1 MFTPSLLP
9 SLTLHGPTSLPASVN
24 KLLPLLKTEGF
35 IPSQSSAGGHRLPLF
50 SIPHCVWL
58 WQPCA
63 CPCLGCGCGVA
74 SQSPCPC
81 PAAAGL
87 RGACGASRRCR
98 QLCRGLPPDMALLQP
113 QGLTPASA
121 TCAGQSLGPPLTL
134 LTPLRPEHAGGRDA
148 AREPET
154 APEIA
159 AVAAPWLLLAGQ
171 QLCQGWGGQDAWHTL
186 RQREPCVGS
195 LTTLAP
201 ASPPLPPRAVTLRG
215 GSPEPDV
222 CQSHSVTCA

>member
-1 MFTPSLLP
+1 MAVAALRLSVPGLWLRGCQPEPLP
-9 SLTLHGPTSLPASVN
+9 MPHG
-24 KLLPLLKTEGF
+24 
-35 IPSQSSAGGHRLPLF
+35 
-50 SIPHCVWL
+50 CW
-58 WQPCA
+58 
-63 CPCLGCGCGVA
+63 
-74 SQSPCPC
+74 
-81 PAAAGL
+81 AAGSP
-87 RGACGASRRCR
+87 RCKPACR
-98 QLCRGLPPDMALLQP
+98 QLCRGLPPDMAFLQP

-121 TCAGQSLGPPLTL
+121 TCAGQSLGPTLTL
-134 LTPLRPEHAGGRDA
+134 LTPPRPEHAGGRDA